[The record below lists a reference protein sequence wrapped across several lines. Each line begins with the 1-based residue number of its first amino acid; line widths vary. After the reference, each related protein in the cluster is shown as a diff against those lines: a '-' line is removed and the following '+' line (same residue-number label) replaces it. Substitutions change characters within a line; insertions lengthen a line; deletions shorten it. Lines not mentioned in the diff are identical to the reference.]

1 MTTDCLFCKII
12 RKEIP
17 ANIIYEDEMVL
28 AFDDIY
34 PKAPQHKL
42 IIPRKHI
49 ATLNDITP
57 EDTQLAG
64 HLLQTAQLLAKQL
77 DIADAGYRVVMNCN
91 AGAGQVVYHIHL
103 HLLGGRS
110 LIWPPG

>member
-1 MTTDCLFCKII
+1 MQNCLFCKII
-12 RKEIP
+12 QKEIP
-17 ANIIYEDEMVL
+17 ATIIWEDDQII

-34 PKAPQHKL
+34 PRAPQHKL

-49 ATLNDITP
+49 ATLNDLTP

-64 HLLQTAQLLAKQL
+64 HLLMTAQALAKQL
-77 DIADAGYRVVMNCN
+77 GIAEPGYRVVMNCN

-110 LIWPPG
+110 LQWPPG